1 MRRPAGPART
11 LPAMAD
17 YSGTPRPRKLD
28 VKAGHRV
35 LLDRAVKVCAVDD
48 VWSGLELVIRMENR

>member
-1 MRRPAGPART
+1 VRRPAGPART

-17 YSGTPRPRKLD
+17 HGTPRPRKLD